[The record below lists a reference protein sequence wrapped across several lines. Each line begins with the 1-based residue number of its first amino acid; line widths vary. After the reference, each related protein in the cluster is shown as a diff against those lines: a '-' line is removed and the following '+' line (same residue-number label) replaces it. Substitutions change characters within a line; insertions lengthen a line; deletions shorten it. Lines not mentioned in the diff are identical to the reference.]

1 MIDLRGLL
9 VGRMQP
15 VHEGH
20 LQVIK
25 SILKD
30 VDEVIIGIG
39 SAQLSHTLKDPFTAG
54 ERVMMLT
61 KALSENGISASKYY
75 IIPVQDVACN
85 SIWVAHIKML
95 TPPFKYVYSGNSLV
109 QRLFLEAGYEVT
121 EPPLFNREN
130 YSGTE
135 VRKRILNDGDW
146 ESLVPKSVADVIRE
160 IDGISRI
167 KDLSKKEVSETA
179 NDF

>member
-1 MIDLRGLL
+1 MIVLRGLL

-15 VHEGH
+15 VHKGH

-25 SILKD
+25 SILKE
-30 VDEVIIGIG
+30 VDEVIIGVG

-61 KALSENGISASKYY
+61 KALTDNNISASKYY

-85 SIWVAHIKML
+85 STWVAHIKML
-95 TPPFKYVYSGNSLV
+95 TPPFEHIYSGNSLV
-109 QRLFLEAGYEVT
+109 QRLFIEDKYEVT
-121 EPPLFNREN
+121 EPPLFNREI

-135 VRKRILNDGDW
+135 VRKRMLENDDW
-146 ESLVPKSVADVIRE
+146 ESLVPESVVNVIKE
-160 IDGISRI
+160 INGVSRL
-167 KDLSKKEVSETA
+167 KHLSRKEVSERLK
-179 NDF
+179 

>member
-1 MIDLRGLL
+1 MRGLL

-25 SILKD
+25 SILKE
-30 VDEVIIGIG
+30 VEEVIIGIG
-39 SAQLSHTLKDPFTAG
+39 SAQLSHTSKDPFTAG

-61 KALSENGISASKYY
+61 KALTDNGISASKYY

-95 TPPFKYVYSGNSLV
+95 TPPFEHIYSGNSLV
-109 QRLFLEAGYEVT
+109 QRLFIEDGFEVT
-121 EPPLFNREN
+121 EPPLFNREI

-135 VRKRILNDGDW
+135 VRKRMLEDDDW
-146 ESLVPKSVADVIRE
+146 ESLVPQSVVNVIKE
-160 IDGISRI
+160 IDGVSRL
-167 KDLSKKEVSETA
+167 KHLSRKEVSERIK
-179 NDF
+179 

>member
-1 MIDLRGLL
+1 MRGLL

-25 SILKD
+25 TILQE

-61 KALSENGISASKYY
+61 KALSENSINASKYY
-75 IIPVQDVACN
+75 IIPIQDVACN
-85 SIWVAHIKML
+85 SIWVAHIRML
-95 TPPFKYVYSGNSLV
+95 TPPFEYIYSGNPLV
-109 QRLFLEAGYEVT
+109 QRLFVEAGYRVT
-121 EPPLFNREN
+121 QPPLFNREI

-135 VRKRILNDGDW
+135 VRRRMLTNEDW
-146 ESLVPKSVADVIRE
+146 ESLIPDSVVNVIWE

-167 KDLSKKEVSETA
+167 KDLSKKEGSSI
-179 NDF
+179 D

>member
-1 MIDLRGLL
+1 MIVLRGLL

-25 SILKD
+25 SILKE
-30 VDEVIIGIG
+30 VEEVIIGIG
-39 SAQLSHTLKDPFTAG
+39 SAQLSHTSKDPFTAG

-61 KALSENGISASKYY
+61 KALTDNGISASKYY

-95 TPPFKYVYSGNSLV
+95 TPPFEHIYSGNSLV
-109 QRLFLEAGYEVT
+109 QRLFIEDGFEVT
-121 EPPLFNREN
+121 EPPLFNREI

-135 VRKRILNDGDW
+135 VRKRMLEDDDW
-146 ESLVPKSVADVIRE
+146 ESLVPQSVVNVIKE
-160 IDGISRI
+160 IDGVSRL
-167 KDLSKKEVSETA
+167 KHLSRKEVSERIK
-179 NDF
+179 

>member
-1 MIDLRGLL
+1 
-9 VGRMQP
+9 MQP

-25 SILKD
+25 TILQE

-61 KALSENGISASKYY
+61 KALSENSIRASKYY
-75 IIPVQDVACN
+75 IIPIQDVECN

-95 TPPFKYVYSGNSLV
+95 TPPFERVYSGNPLV
-109 QRLFLEAGYEVT
+109 QRLFKESGYAVT
-121 EPPLFNREN
+121 QPPLFNREI

-135 VRKRILNDGDW
+135 VRRRMLAEGDW
-146 ESLVPKSVADVIRE
+146 KSLIPKSVVKVINE
-160 IDGISRI
+160 IDGITRI
-167 KDLSKKEVSETA
+167 KDLSKKEVSSI
-179 NDF
+179 D

>member
-1 MIDLRGLL
+1 VIDLRGLL

-15 VHEGH
+15 VHKGH

-25 SILKD
+25 SILEE

-61 KALSENGISASKYY
+61 KSLAENGIDASKYY
-75 IIPVQDVACN
+75 IIPIQDIACN

-95 TPPFKYVYSGNSLV
+95 TPPFEHIYSGNPLV
-109 QRLFLEAGYEVT
+109 QRLFVEDEYEVT
-121 EPPLFNREN
+121 EPPLFNREI

-135 VRKRILNDGDW
+135 VRRRILMDEDW
-146 ESLVPKSVADVIRE
+146 ISLVPESVVNVIEE
-160 IDGISRI
+160 IDGVSRL
-167 KDLSKKEVSETA
+167 KHLSKREASELLGK
-179 NDF
+179 F

>member
-1 MIDLRGLL
+1 MINLRGLL

-25 SILKD
+25 SILKE
-30 VDEVIIGIG
+30 VDEVIICIG

-61 KALSENGISASKYY
+61 KALSENSIHASKYY
-75 IIPVQDVACN
+75 IIPIQDVTCN

-95 TPPFKYVYSGNSLV
+95 TPPFEHIYSGNSLV
-109 QRLFLEAGYEVT
+109 KRLFVEAGYEVT
-121 EPPLFNREN
+121 QPPLFNREI

-135 VRKRILNDGDW
+135 VRRRMLVNQDW
-146 ESLVPKSVADVIRE
+146 ESLVPKSVFNVIKE

-167 KDLSKKEVSETA
+167 KQLSKKEIPVI
-179 NDF
+179 

>member
-25 SILKD
+25 SILKEA
-30 VDEVIIGIG
+30 DEVIIGIG

-75 IIPVQDVACN
+75 IIPVQDVTCN

-95 TPPFKYVYSGNSLV
+95 TPPFDCIYSGNPLV
-109 QRLFLEAGYEVT
+109 QRLFMEACYKVT
-121 EPPLFNREN
+121 QPPLFNREI

-135 VRKRILNDGDW
+135 VRKRMLTNEDW
-146 ESLVPKSVADVIRE
+146 ESLVPKSVIAVIKE

-167 KDLSKKEVSETA
+167 KDLSKKECSSI
-179 NDF
+179 